1 MKSLNR
7 IHIVVILYLCG
18 IYIIFDWVLKRE
30 TWTSNEEGI
39 FLTGTDVNSSSWAT
53 LAMCW
58 IRSYLICMFISV
70 SLISFSYQYKCNF
83 IIIICT
89 LNKHEFIGVLNSLE
103 CSSCIF
109 FLGKKSIFLK
119 VLIFWSIK
127 ILYAMKISN
136 IGNRVS
142 KGIFPKKVKCWV
154 ILWIFHT
161 PRTNL
166 SLVDISKYP
175 YSML

>member
-1 MKSLNR
+1 M
-7 IHIVVILYLCG
+7 
-18 IYIIFDWVLKRE
+18 
-30 TWTSNEEGI
+30 SNEEGI

-109 FLGKKSIFLK
+109 FLEKKSIFLK

-127 ILYAMKISN
+127 KYQDTRWKYLILGIVSV
-136 IGNRVS
+136 RVY
-142 KGIFPKKVKCWV
+142 FPRRWNAE
-154 ILWIFHT
+154 LFHEFSI
-161 PRTNL
+161 PL
-166 SLVDISKYP
+166 EQIYL
-175 YSML
+175 